1 MTLFADITF
10 YDLALSLIA
19 VGLIDRI
26 LCELPESMVGPKG
39 WLLRT
44 GE

>member
-1 MTLFADITF
+1 MSLFADITF
-10 YDLALSLIA
+10 YDIALSVIA
-19 VGLIDRI
+19 VGIVDRI
-26 LCELPESMVGPKG
+26 LCELPESMVGPSG